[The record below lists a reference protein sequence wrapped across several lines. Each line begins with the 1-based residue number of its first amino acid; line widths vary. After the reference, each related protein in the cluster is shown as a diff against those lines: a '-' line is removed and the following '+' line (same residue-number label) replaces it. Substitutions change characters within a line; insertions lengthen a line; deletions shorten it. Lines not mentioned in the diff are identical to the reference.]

1 MTKMNAEKPE
11 AKALTLDER
20 SNAIIV
26 SFDSKWHQPFL
37 NSEFSVVIRKRV
49 PRDRT
54 FEWIYAHIKSPV
66 GAICGRA
73 RIKRIGTMAPDQA
86 ANLFKS
92 INLSK
97 NEIIQYISGDGAI
110 GFYEIGQFYVAAKP
124 ARTDEINKYIN
135 YNPPQ
140 SFTILSTVAKKTIDA
155 LCGFENSFPLK
166 ALTLEV

>member
-1 MTKMNAEKPE
+1 MKMNAEKPE

-54 FEWIYAHIKSPV
+54 FEWIYAHIKSPI

-73 RIKRIGTMAPDQA
+73 RIKSIGTMGADQA
-86 ANLFKS
+86 LSLYKS

-97 NEIIQYISGDGAI
+97 DEIAEYISGEDSI
-110 GFYEIGQFYVAAKP
+110 GFYAIDQYEIAINP
-124 ARTDEINKYIN
+124 ANTELINDYLKYS
-135 YNPPQ
+135 PPQ
-140 SFTILSTVAKKTIDA
+140 SFTILSTVAKKTIDEI
-155 LCGFENSFPLK
+155 CGFDNSFPLK
-166 ALTLEV
+166 ALNLEA

>member
-1 MTKMNAEKPE
+1 MKMNAEKPE

-37 NSEFSVVIRKRV
+37 NAEFSVVIRKRV

-54 FEWIYAHIKSPV
+54 FDWIYVHIKSPI

-73 RIKRIGTMAPDQA
+73 RIKRIGTMATNQA
-86 ANLFKS
+86 ANLSES
-92 INLSK
+92 ISLSK
-97 NEIIQYISGDGAI
+97 SEIIKYASGDEAI
-110 GFYEIGQFYVAAKP
+110 GFYEIGRFDVASEPVK
-124 ARTDEINKYIN
+124 TDEINKYIN

-140 SFTILSTVAKKTIDA
+140 SFTILSTLAKNAIDA
-155 LCGFENSFPLK
+155 LCGFDNSFPLK
-166 ALTLEV
+166 ALKREV